1 MLLWLLNLANRRR
14 ARRAPPP
21 DAGTVRFILFH
32 ANGMGGTIRSVYNLA
47 GYLAMTRQVEIVSVV
62 RTRAEPF
69 FPLPPGVRI
78 TYLEDRLDPPGGL
91 YRLLSRRR
99 SVLVP
104 GSEHV
109 HRLSSLWT
117 DLVLLRYLRSLRGGV
132 LVTTRPSLNLMAAFA
147 PPGVVTIGQEHRHF
161 ASYAAP
167 LRKVIKRRYGRLSA
181 VVVLTRDDED
191 RFARAVPG
199 ATVFR
204 IPNALTPL
212 GGGLASPDSKV
223 AVALGRLDKIK
234 GYDLLLRA
242 WQLVRQRHPDWTLR
256 VFGSGP
262 QLGRLRRQVTELGL
276 EDGAFLMG
284 RTGRVGEELAEAG
297 MFVLS
302 SRSEALPMVIIEAMS
317 KGLPVVSFACP
328 SGPQEM
334 ITDGVDGVLVPPR
347 DVEALAEAVCALIGN
362 RDLRVKLGAAALRT
376 ATRYDLRVVGGQW
389 DDLLAR
395 ITSAHDARPGR

>member
-1 MLLWLLNLANRRR
+1 MKRLLLWLLNLANRRR
-14 ARRAPPP
+14 ARKAPPP

-47 GYLAMTRQVEIVSVV
+47 GYLARTRQVEIVSVV

-69 FPLPPGVRI
+69 FPVPPGVRLS
-78 TYLEDRLDPPGGL
+78 YLEDRLDPPGGL
-91 YRLLSRRR
+91 YRLLSRRG

-104 GSEHV
+104 ESEHV
-109 HRLSSLWT
+109 HGLSSLWT

-132 LVTTRPSLNLMAAFA
+132 LITTRPSLNLMAATFA

-161 ASYAAP
+161 AAYPAP

-181 VVVLTRDDED
+181 VVVLTHDDEE

-199 ATVFR
+199 ATVVR

-212 GGGLASPDSKV
+212 DGGLASPDSKV

-234 GYDLLLRA
+234 GYDLLLQA
-242 WQLVRQRHPDWTLR
+242 WRLVRQRHPDWTLR

-262 QLGRLRRQVTELGL
+262 QLGRLRKQVAELGL

-284 RTGRVGEELAEAG
+284 RTDRVGEELAAAG

-302 SRSEALPMVIIEAMS
+302 SRSEGLPMVIIEAMS

-328 SGPQEM
+328 IGPQEM
-334 ITDGVDGVLVPPR
+334 ITDGMDGVLVPPR
-347 DVEALAEAVCALIGN
+347 DVEALAAAVCALIEN
-362 RDLRVKLGAAALRT
+362 RDLRVKLGAAARRT
-376 ATRYDLRVVGGQW
+376 ATRYDLRSVGGRW
-389 DDLLAR
+389 DGLLAR
-395 ITSAHDARPGR
+395 IASGA